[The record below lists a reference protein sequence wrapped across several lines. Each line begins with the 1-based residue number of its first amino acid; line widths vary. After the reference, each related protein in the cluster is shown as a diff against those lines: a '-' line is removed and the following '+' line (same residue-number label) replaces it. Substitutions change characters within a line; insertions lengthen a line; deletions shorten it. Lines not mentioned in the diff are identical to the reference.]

1 MCSQTILKQ
10 ISKV

>member
-10 ISKV
+10 IDKV